1 VTVADVTGIA
11 TAAQQMASG
20 ARSVVDAME
29 SIRHTIEQSTG
40 ATREISLQTGE
51 VASATQSIAAIAE
64 ENSAATEQ
72 VLASSEEMGA
82 QVDAVT
88 SQAEDLA
95 RTAAQLQDLVMR
107 FHAEVGTDSLIEAA
121 YDFDATDDDQYE
133 PVQRRRDDDWAA
145 ANAQPGYAHRA
156 S

>member
-11 TAAQQMASG
+11 TAAQQMAGG

-29 SIRHTIEQSTG
+29 SIRLTIEQSAG

-64 ENSAATEQ
+64 ENSAATEE

-88 SQAEDLA
+88 AQAEDLA
-95 RTAAQLQDLVMR
+95 RTAEQLQELVAR
-107 FHAEVGTDSLIEAA
+107 FHAGLDGDAA
-121 YDFDATDDDQYE
+121 HDDEDADLVEDAA
-133 PVQRRRDDDWAA
+133 PAFVARRRTDDWASA
-145 ANAQPGYAHRA
+145 EPRRGYVSRA